1 MAHGRGRWIPYFL
14 NLLIETAMPAITP
27 PKSSKSTHATFDG
40 AAIERLQKLL
50 HDRMD
55 HSDSMPMEGIDGLF
69 CSAWLA
75 PGADVSLDEVM
86 PVALDGMT
94 TPVSDE
100 VHDLMTAFWAF
111 VGKRLVRTPD
121 GDITDLLPLIAFPLA
136 PGVEPDEK
144 GAAPIPE
151 SFPIGAAWA
160 AGFLVG
166 CSLRQDAWEQRINRN
181 EALQWQF
188 IDIVDLA
195 HVEGDDWDL
204 SLDDDDVDPSPIEPL
219 FDGTLTPALEPSEL
233 ADNTEN
239 SAQDEFDE
247 EDLWDEEDDGVPEPM
262 SLDDRLELIAD
273 LPAFLYELHLI
284 SIDER
289 SVHTPVRRAAGPGR
303 NDACPCGSGLKFKH
317 CHGDPG
323 RRH

>member
-1 MAHGRGRWIPYFL
+1 
-14 NLLIETAMPAITP
+14 MPAITP
-27 PKSSKSTHATFDG
+27 PKPSKSTPANFDG
-40 AAIERLQKLL
+40 AAVERLQSLL
-50 HDRMD
+50 VDRMQ
-55 HSDSMPMEGIDGLF
+55 HSDSMPVEGVDRLF

-75 PGADVSLDEVM
+75 PGADVTLDEVM
-86 PVALDGMT
+86 PVVLDGMT

-100 VHDLMTAFWAF
+100 LHDLLAAFWAF
-111 VGKRLVRTPD
+111 IGKRLVRTPD
-121 GDITDLLPLIAFPLA
+121 GDITDLLPLISFPMA
-136 PGVEPDEK
+136 SEAEADAAAVDE
-144 GAAPIPE
+144 APIPE
-151 SFPIGAAWA
+151 EFPIGAAWA

-166 CSLRQDAWEQRINRN
+166 CSLRQDAWAQRINRN

-195 HVEGDDWDL
+195 HVEGDDWDVT
-204 SLDDDDVDPSPIEPL
+204 LDDDDFDPSAVEPQ
-219 FDGTLTPALEPSEL
+219 FEETLDAPLEPSEL
-233 ADNTEN
+233 TDDTDE
-239 SAQDEFDE
+239 SEQDAFDE
-247 EDLWDEEDDGVPEPM
+247 EDLWDEEDDGAPEPM
-262 SLDDRLELIAD
+262 NLDDRLELIAD
-273 LPAFLYELHLI
+273 LPAFLHELHLV